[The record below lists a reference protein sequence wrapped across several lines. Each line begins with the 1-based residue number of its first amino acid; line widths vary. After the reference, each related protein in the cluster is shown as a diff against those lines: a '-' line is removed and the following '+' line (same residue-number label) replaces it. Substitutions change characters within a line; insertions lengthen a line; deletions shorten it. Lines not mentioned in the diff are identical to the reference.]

1 MQSRRPIQAETFQ
14 KLHAPFRIA
23 PEVLEQSLSRHRFAI
38 DRRFRKKIRNLPD
51 RWEHTR
57 RIRIVEPMVKPY
69 KKRGSSIM
77 GRASASA
84 GWPCHHNGS
93 GRRLTRAIGTAGGKC
108 RRDVRPIHGEVRD
121 Q

>member
-23 PEVLEQSLSRHRFAI
+23 PEEREQSLSRHRFAV
-38 DRRFRKKIRNLPD
+38 DRRFRKKIRNLVD

-57 RIRIVEPMVKPY
+57 RIRIVEPMVQPSNVEPSN
-69 KKRGSSIM
+69 KRGSSIM
-77 GRASASA
+77 GRASALA
-84 GWPCHHNGS
+84 GWPC
-93 GRRLTRAIGTAGGKC
+93 LTRAIGRAVGKC
-108 RRDVRPIHGEVRD
+108 RRDVRAFHGEVRD